1 MEAKS
6 FLSAEECRNVVDA
19 IVEAESNCSG
29 EIRVNIANN
38 AGENV
43 MESAVNVFYSLEMDK
58 TLRKNGVLFFIA
70 SEDRRFAVIG
80 DEGINNV
87 VPENFWNDVCA
98 LMIEHFKKEEFG
110 AGLVAGIKKCGE
122 KLAEF
127 FPPVDNDI
135 DELPNEIAYEDAK

>member
-6 FLSAEECRNVVDA
+6 FLSVEECRNVIDA
-19 IVEAESNCSG
+19 IAEAEKNCSG
-29 EIRVNIANN
+29 EIRVNIANK

-98 LMIEHFKKEEFG
+98 LMIEYFKKEEFG
-110 AGLVAGIKKCGE
+110 ALDGLDLQLRNDATADAEAAMVCESYSCKK
-122 KLAEF
+122 
-127 FPPVDNDI
+127 
-135 DELPNEIAYEDAK
+135 

>member
-6 FLSAEECRNVVDA
+6 FLSVEESRNVIDA
-19 IVEAESNCSG
+19 IAEAENNCSG

-43 MESAVNVFYSLEMDK
+43 MESAVNVFYSLGMDK

-87 VPENFWNDVCA
+87 
-98 LMIEHFKKEEFG
+98 
-110 AGLVAGIKKCGE
+110 
-122 KLAEF
+122 
-127 FPPVDNDI
+127 
-135 DELPNEIAYEDAK
+135 